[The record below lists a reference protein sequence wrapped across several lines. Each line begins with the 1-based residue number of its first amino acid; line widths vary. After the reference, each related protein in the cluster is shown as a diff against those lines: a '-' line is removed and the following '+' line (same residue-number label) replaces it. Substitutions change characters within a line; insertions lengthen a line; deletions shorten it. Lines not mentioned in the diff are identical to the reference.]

1 MKLTSKKLVL
11 LSALVSF
18 VATSAL
24 AFEPKELKKRE
35 DRGFK
40 KPKMEYVVPN
50 IDELPDN
57 EYGKLV
63 KYGKELIV
71 HTYKYIGPEVDDV
84 SMRYAG
90 NNNSC
95 QNCHLDA
102 GTKNIQHLLLELM
115 ESFLNIDQEK
125 MQLEL

>member
-1 MKLTSKKLVL
+1 MLLLLIKK
-11 LSALVSF
+11 SYK
-18 VATSAL
+18 
-24 AFEPKELKKRE
+24 KEVIE
-35 DRGFK
+35 DFK
-40 KPKMEYVVPN
+40 KPKMEYIVP
-50 IDELPDN
+50 DMKTLPDN

-71 HTYKYIGPEVDDV
+71 HTYKYIGPEVEDP

-102 GTKNIQHLLLELM
+102 GTKNILHLLLGLM
-115 ESFLNIDQEK
+115 VNFHNIDQEK
-125 MQLEL
+125 MVLEL